1 MVLMTT
7 GVGAIPLQIEAPPEM
22 AAYRTQIESIDTAS
36 FQPLLELTGA
46 TEQQAP
52 ILIVLAPE
60 DSPLAERTPPW
71 VSGWANGNAGL
82 VVMFPSRARRYPDG
96 GLEELLRHELSHVL
110 AARAARGRPIPRWFD
125 EGLALFGSRGWQLE
139 DRSRLAFAMVR
150 GRPTTLARLDE
161 LFAGGE
167 GEMARAYAISGAFV
181 RELIL
186 RHGRD
191 VSGKILRSVGE
202 GEPFA
207 EAFAAETG
215 ESLAAAEASF
225 WQTQTVWN
233 RWVPFI
239 TSTLALWL
247 FITFLALWAIR
258 RRRAKN
264 RMRIEEWEEEAQVAG
279 E

>member
-1 MVLMTT
+1 MALVIT
-7 GVGAIPLQIEAPPEM
+7 GVAAAIPLEIEGLPEM
-22 AAYRTQIESIDTAS
+22 SAYRTQIESIGADS

-46 TEQQAP
+46 EEQQAP
-52 ILIVLAPE
+52 ILIVLATE
-60 DSPLAERTPPW
+60 VSPLAERTPPW

-150 GRPTTLARLDE
+150 GEQTSLAQLDRL
-161 LFAGGE
+161 FTGGE

-186 RHGRD
+186 SKGRAIPGD
-191 VSGKILRSVGE
+191 ILRRVGE
-202 GEPFA
+202 GQPFA
-207 EAFAAETG
+207 EAFASATG
-215 ESLAAAEASF
+215 ESLDVAEASF
-225 WQTQTVWN
+225 WRTQTIWS
-233 RWVPFI
+233 RWAPFI

-247 FITFLALWAIR
+247 FITLLAMWAIR
-258 RRRAKN
+258 RRRAAN
-264 RMRIEEWEEEAQVAG
+264 RSRVAEWGEETNDE
-279 E
+279 